1 MNDALINGSH
11 APSTPFIVGVTGH
24 RDLPPDELLAL
35 RGAVTDFVHQLR
47 ERLPDTELRIAVG
60 MAEGAD
66 LLVAQTALEL
76 GVRVNAVL
84 PMPLE
89 EYAAD
94 FEPET
99 FALMME
105 LLRHPSVDYEAL
117 PLKDSDVAGPPGS
130 AHRDALYANLTETL
144 IRRSSLLLALWDGRS
159 SKLPG
164 GTADTVLRYL
174 GLRTETDRFEAGIG
188 FVETPPEHEMA
199 SWLVYWIPAWRAGT
213 ERTSERRPP
222 CYLAALGDNVLH
234 TSASMPVQLANQLSE
249 LNAYNREFQRL
260 SATEGLMIR
269 DSLVASLPADR
280 PLRERSMLEQLDTQ
294 YGRADALAVYY
305 QKRSDR
311 LFKFFSIATFAMAVA
326 YLSYE
331 RLAHTNALLYAYLL
345 ILFSG
350 LGLWLV
356 LHERQWFAKH
366 LMYRVLAETM
376 RAKFF
381 LRLSGAD
388 PLVDAPEVL
397 SLSGID
403 RFHGFGWINYVLKS
417 VEHTGARPDAAAA
430 GETGHEAIYVEQAWI
445 QNQQSYFAFKVAQ
458 LEQNSRRIAWA
469 KRAIF
474 VVILIAVL
482 TMVSFGEFLHHE
494 AFLGV
499 SLHNLLTFVMGFAVV
514 LFGVWE
520 LHQNKM
526 ATRELLWQY
535 RNQLNHFSRART
547 QLERTTSTRRR
558 REILAALGKDSL
570 MENYLW
576 TIHRYHREHEPP
588 ATT

>member
-1 MNDALINGSH
+1 MNDARIIG
-11 APSTPFIVGVTGH
+11 PDTRTPFIVGVTGH
-24 RDLPPDELLAL
+24 RDLPPDELLSL

-47 ERLPDTELRIAVG
+47 QRLPDTELRIAVG

-94 FEPET
+94 FEPDT

-105 LLRHPSVDYEAL
+105 LLRHPAVDCEAL
-117 PLKDSDVAGPPGS
+117 PLQDAGRVAPPGS

-159 SKLPG
+159 SNLPG

-174 GLRTETDRFEAGIG
+174 GLRSDQDRFETAIG

-199 SWLVYWIPAWRAGT
+199 SWLVYWIPAWRTGI
-213 ERTSERRPP
+213 ERTQERRPP

-249 LNAYNREFQRL
+249 LNAYNREFQRI
-260 SATEGLMIR
+260 SGAEGLSIR

-280 PLRERSMLEQLDTQ
+280 PLRERSMLEQIDAQ

-311 LFKFFSIATFAMAVA
+311 LFKFFSGATFAMALA

-331 RLAHTNALLYAYLL
+331 RLVHSNALLYAYLL

-417 VEHTGARPDAAAA
+417 VEHTGTRPAVSAREATD
-430 GETGHEAIYVEQAWI
+430 HEAVYVERAWI
-445 QNQQSYFAFKVAQ
+445 QNQQSYFASKVAQ
-458 LEQNSRRIAWA
+458 LERNSRWIMWA
-469 KRAIF
+469 KRGIF
-474 VVILIAVL
+474 VVILLAVL
-482 TMVSFGEFLHHE
+482 VMVSFSEALHRE
-494 AFLGV
+494 AFLGI

-535 RNQLNHFSRART
+535 RNQLSHFSRART
-547 QLERTTSTRRR
+547 QLERTTSNRRR
-558 REILAALGKDSL
+558 CEILASLGKDSL